1 MSTWRI
7 EAIPLYDFVV
17 PGPEVLFQRGFGET
31 VAMTIY
37 AFVLFGADKCVLVDT
52 GLPPDIAALNAD
64 IRTRKGPEAG
74 FEPRDRSLAEE
85 LARRAIVPDAI
96 VVTSFGPYAVGGLSA
111 LPPVWLL
118 ASARGLR
125 NLATLEEPALVH
137 AVPANAAARL
147 QTAEPIAGAR
157 EIWPGLSFVEVG
169 VHHPASAA
177 LLIDTADGRVAI
189 ADPVF
194 MSRNLRDG
202 IALGAAEEASRWHGM
217 VRMLGA
223 RADAI
228 IPIHDPDS
236 TPVPRAAWHACL
248 GAYSHG

>member
-7 EAIPLYDFVV
+7 ETIPLYDFVV

-37 AFVLFGADKCVLVDT
+37 AFVLTGADKCVLLDT
-52 GLPPDIAALNAD
+52 GLPADIAALNAD
-64 IRTRKGPEAG
+64 IRVRKGPDAG
-74 FEPRDRSLAEE
+74 FDPRGRPLAEE

-111 LPPVWLL
+111 LPPVRLL

-125 NLATLEEPALVH
+125 NLATPEEPALVH
-137 AVPANAAARL
+137 AVSPDCAARL
-147 QTAEPIAGAR
+147 QGAEPISGGR

-169 VHHPASAA
+169 VHHPATATQQN
-177 LLIDTADGRVAI
+177 DTTDDRIAI

-194 MSRNLRDG
+194 MARNLRDG
-202 IALGAAEEASRWHGM
+202 IALGAAEEAARWHGM
-217 VRMLGA
+217 VRMLGT

-236 TPVPRAAWHACL
+236 TPVPRAAWHTCF
-248 GAYSHG
+248 GAYQHG